1 MIMENIENSTA
12 TLRDTNCIIL
22 KKREY
27 DDLVNAAD
35 KGIMLH
41 IGVSNSDNYDVDIK
55 THKNC
60 IIVGTDKIAISP
72 CISSQIYRIAKY
84 IKEEFDT
91 IIKSNDSIIRKNHI
105 DNLESLQDDLLD
117 EFSQLSWWER
127 LFFNPDKIKKNIND
141 YNTIDEDLSKE

>member
-1 MIMENIENSTA
+1 MIMENSTT

-55 THKNC
+55 AHKNC

-72 CISSQIYRIAKY
+72 GISS
-84 IKEEFDT
+84 
-91 IIKSNDSIIRKNHI
+91 
-105 DNLESLQDDLLD
+105 
-117 EFSQLSWWER
+117 
-127 LFFNPDKIKKNIND
+127 
-141 YNTIDEDLSKE
+141 